1 MRESH
6 KEAAEEPAKVGWTCG
21 MNGRGTVDEDKRC
34 AWSGVYKEKRKT
46 GTEMGGLRKERFSGI
61 GGEWRMRAR
70 DTGEW
75 RRLVEMI
82 VKRD

>member
-21 MNGRGTVDEDKRC
+21 MNGWGTIDEGKRC
-34 AWSGVYKEKRKT
+34 AWSGGYKEKRKT
-46 GTEMGGLRKERFSGI
+46 ETGRLREERFSGI